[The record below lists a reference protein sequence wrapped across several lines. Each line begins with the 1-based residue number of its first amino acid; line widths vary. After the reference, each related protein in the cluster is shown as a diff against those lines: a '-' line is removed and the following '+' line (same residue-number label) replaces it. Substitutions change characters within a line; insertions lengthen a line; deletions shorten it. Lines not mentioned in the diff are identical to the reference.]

1 MKKLHNFNYEK
12 AIDIQCYQLSQWA
25 ATGIKPEIFKQ
36 LLDKICDSNAIAYKT
51 QNPFNVI
58 RGEDMA
64 IILNNIINK

>member
-1 MKKLHNFNYEK
+1 MSNQIFRTIINL
-12 AIDIQCYQLSQWA
+12 DIIYC
-25 ATGIKPEIFKQ
+25 

-51 QNPFNVI
+51 QNPFNVV